1 MKGRAPQAQALRG
14 TMDIIITKAMESG
27 KPNKLGVTDKLQ
39 K

>member
-14 TMDIIITKAMESG
+14 TMVIIITKAMESG
-27 KPNKLGVTDKLQ
+27 KPKKLGVTDKLQ